1 MKLQRTTVVMSSS
14 LGIDTKSFLKM
25 VVDNYI
31 KESCDVT
38 SVDSM
43 QFCGSQLFIVDT
55 SLQENRIYIEDE
67 IHNAPL
73 KARKFYLFIITFH
86 LSHLGQINGIEQCA

>member
-1 MKLQRTTVVMSSS
+1 
-14 LGIDTKSFLKM
+14 M
-25 VVDNYI
+25 VVDNYV

-43 QFCGSQLFIVDT
+43 QFCGSQLSIVDT